1 MAGKVEDMSDKPSVL
16 RDTDDEARTLARTLL
31 RGARSGSL
39 AAIEPESGGFPFVSR
54 VLVGMDVD
62 GVPVILISKLSTHTR
77 ALIADSRASLLT
89 GEPGKGDPLAH
100 PRLTVQCTAEQVT
113 RDSEAHARIRER
125 FVRRHPKSKLYVDFP
140 DFGFFRLRPLRA
152 SLNGGFGRAYV
163 LTAEDLIID
172 TPAIASLAAMEASA
186 IEHMNSDHSD
196 AVQHY
201 AIKLCNAPEGDWKIV
216 GIDAAGV
223 DLADGDRLKR
233 LEFNV
238 PIQDSSNLRAIL
250 RELYG

>member
-1 MAGKVEDMSDKPSVL
+1 MTDKPNVL
-16 RDTDDEARTLARTLL
+16 RETDDEARKLAHTLL

-62 GVPVILISKLSTHTR
+62 GVPLILISKLSTHTK
-77 ALIADSRASLLT
+77 ALLADTRASLLT

-100 PRLTVQCTAEQVT
+100 PRLTVQCEAEAVE
-113 RDSEAHARIRER
+113 RDSDAHARIRER

-140 DFGFFRLRPLRA
+140 DFGFFRLKPLRA

-163 LTAEDLIID
+163 LTAEDLVIES
-172 TPAIASLAAMEASA
+172 PATASLAAMEASA
-186 IEHMNSDHSD
+186 IEHMNADHAE
-196 AVQHY
+196 AVKFY
-201 AIKLCNAPEGDWKIV
+201 AEKLCNAPEGDWKVV
-216 GIDAAGV
+216 GIDAAGL
-223 DLADGDRLKR
+223 DLAYGDQLKR
-233 LEFNV
+233 LEF
-238 PIQDSSNLRAIL
+238 PAPMRDSSELRPLL

>member
-1 MAGKVEDMSDKPSVL
+1 MSDKPNVL

-54 VLVGMDVD
+54 VLVGTDVD
-62 GVPVILISKLSTHTR
+62 GVPVILISRLSTHTQ
-77 ALIADSRASLLT
+77 ALLADNRASLLT

-100 PRLTVQCTAEQVT
+100 PRLTVQCAAEQVA
-113 RDSEAHARIRER
+113 RDSETHVRIRER

-140 DFGFFRLRPLRA
+140 DFGFFRLKPLRA

-163 LTAEDLIID
+163 LTAEDLLID
-172 TPAIASLAAMEASA
+172 TPAIASLAAKEASA
-186 IEHMNSDHSD
+186 IEHMNADHSD

-201 AIKLCNAPEGDWKIV
+201 AVKLCNAPEGNWKIV
-216 GIDAAGV
+216 GIDAAGI

-233 LEFNV
+233 LEFSV
-238 PIQDSSNLRAIL
+238 PIEDSSNLRAIL